1 MEPADLDPG
10 DVSAQGAHERRNN
23 MAISKRKNR
32 ILAVLHMPRSVP
44 EFVAFAESVVRC
56 MKNSPHFPDPTPP
69 LELVTKATDE
79 LRRAQELAL
88 LRTLGAAQLRDEKLA
103 TVGGLLG
110 LVRGYVQGVADLDV
124 EQGLRARSVIRSAG
138 LTVRKEMERRPVQFY
153 ARLGDE
159 PGLVKIGA
167 PSAAKTAAYEWEYS
181 VDRGRT
187 WKELP
192 STMQSRTTLSCP
204 KGQGVVEIRY
214 RAITRAGEGP
224 WSGVI
229 AIFVP

>member
-1 MEPADLDPG
+1 
-10 DVSAQGAHERRNN
+10 

-32 ILAVLHMPRSVP
+32 ILAVLHMPRTVP

-56 MKNSPHFPDPTPP
+56 MQNSPHFPDPTPP
-69 LELVTKATDE
+69 LELVTKAIDE
-79 LRRAQELAL
+79 LRRAQEQSL
-88 LRTLGAAQLRDEKLA
+88 LRTRGAAQLRDEKLA
-103 TVGGLLG
+103 TVGGFLG
-110 LVRGYVQGVADLDV
+110 LVRAYVQGVADLDV
-124 EQGLRARSVIRSAG
+124 EQGLRARAVIRSAG
-138 LTVRKEMERRPVQFY
+138 LAVRKEMERQPVRFY

-159 PGLVKIGA
+159 PGLIKIAA
-167 PSAAKTAAYEWEYS
+167 PVAARTAVYEWECS

-192 STMQSRTTLSCP
+192 RTLQSRTSLSCP

-214 RAITRAGEGP
+214 RAITRAGTDP